1 MQFQYVA
8 YNLKQGVTK
17 GRVEARDLDE
27 ARVEVERNGYKP
39 LRVSLARRMPSMED
53 LFPSFFGVGSGE
65 VVRFARQMGTM
76 LGSGASLVRSLE
88 MIEAETSNG
97 TLRQTLEDI
106 RQTLEQ
112 GGSFSEAM
120 GRHPRIFS
128 PLFISVVE
136 VGEYTGRLG
145 PAMEQMAD
153 MLEKDHK
160 AKQKAMQTMMYP
172 LAIIGLSFI
181 TLLVLMT
188 VALPPLLSVF
198 ESMDADI
205 PLMTRMAVGGSELVA
220 GNIVNIFFG
229 MILAVIGLVLLRRIP
244 RVRFWI
250 DVAKAKAPVMGSFTV
265 TGQLARFA
273 RTTSMLL
280 DAGVSLSTA
289 LQLGTTSCGNLLIRQ
304 AFIDAEESL
313 LTGHGVATALK
324 KHPIIPGMFVQ
335 LVTIGEESN
344 SLGKTL
350 RDAADAF
357 QDQHEQR
364 LNTLLGLMEPATTV
378 VVGGI
383 VGFIAISMFVPIYSG
398 LSAIK

>member
-8 YNLKQGVTK
+8 YNLKQGVIK
-17 GRVEARDLDE
+17 GRVDARDLDD
-27 ARVEVERNGYKP
+27 ARVDGERTGYKP

-53 LFPSFFGVGSGE
+53 LFPSLFGVGSGE
-65 VVRFARQMGTM
+65 VVRFARQMATM

-88 MIEAETSNG
+88 MLEAETSNHV
-97 TLRQTLEDI
+97 LRRTLEDI
-106 RQTLEQ
+106 RQALDQ

-120 GRHPRIFS
+120 GQHPKIFNA
-128 PLFISVVE
+128 LFVSVVE

-145 PAMEQMAD
+145 PAMGQMAD
-153 MLEKDHK
+153 ILEKEHK

-205 PLMTRMAVGGSELVA
+205 PLMTRIAVGASSLIA
-220 GNIVNIFFG
+220 GNILNIFIG
-229 MILAVIGLVLLRRIP
+229 LLLAVVGLVLLRRIP

-250 DVAKAKAPVMGSFTV
+250 DVAKAKAPVVGSFTV

-273 RTTSMLL
+273 RTTSLL
-280 DAGVSLSTA
+280 LNAGVSLSTA
-289 LQLGTTSCGNLLIRQ
+289 LQLGKTSCGNLLIRR
-304 AFIDAEESL
+304 AFVEAEESL

-324 KHPIIPGMFVQ
+324 NHPIIPGMFVQ

-344 SLGKTL
+344 SLGQTL
-350 RDAADAF
+350 SDAADAF
-357 QDQHEQR
+357 QEQHEQR